1 MPRIHGSR
9 LLELDSIRR
18 WPQRPLWECWNCAT
32 HADGWR
38 SRVLIQMAGGKGRR
52 KVRVVT
58 FSTLYP
64 SSVRR
69 GHGIFV
75 ETRLREL
82 LRTCDVEARVVAP
95 VPWFF
100 SRNPRFGEFA
110 NMARTPLRET
120 LNGIEVLHPRFLV
133 PPKVGMNIS
142 PFMLALGALP
152 AFWELRRTGFDF
164 DLIDSHYLYP
174 DGVAAALLAKILDV
188 PFAVT
193 ARGSDV
199 TLMPN
204 FAIPRRLI
212 GWAMRRASACIAV
225 SRALGDALVSLGLT
239 EKKLHVLRNGVDL
252 ELFRPMAMAE
262 ARASLGW
269 PDQPTLLAVGNLLEN
284 KGHHLSIVAL
294 RHLPQY
300 RLIIVG
306 KGPERQAL
314 ESLATCN
321 GLSERVVFAG
331 EVPQSELHRYFS
343 AADASMLAS
352 AREGWPNVLLESMAC
367 GTPVVATRVWGT
379 PEIVKAPEAGRLVAD
394 RSANGLAAAVRDL
407 MDNYPDRRAVRTYAE
422 GFSWHATSIGQA
434 QVFEEILAANR

>member
-1 MPRIHGSR
+1 MHGTRR
-9 LLELDSIRR
+9 LEVDSIRR
-18 WPQRPLWECWNCAT
+18 WVQRPVCRCGNLVTRA
-32 HADGWR
+32 GGRR
-38 SRVLIQMAGGKGRR
+38 SRVLIRMAGGTGRR

-82 LRTCDVEARVVAP
+82 LRTCDVEARVIAP

-100 SRNPRFGEFA
+100 SRNPRFGDYA
-110 NMARTPLRET
+110 NIARTPTRET
-120 LNGIEVLHPRFLV
+120 LNGIEVLHPRFFVL
-133 PPKVGMNIS
+133 PKVGMNIS

-152 AFWELRRTGFDF
+152 AFRQLRRTGYNF

-174 DGVAAALLAKILDV
+174 DGVAAALLAAMLDV
-188 PFAVT
+188 PFVVT

-199 TLMPN
+199 TLMPR

-212 GWAMRRASACIAV
+212 RWTVRRASACIAV
-225 SRALGDALVSLGLT
+225 SRALGDELLALGAI
-239 EKKLHVLRNGVDL
+239 EEKLHILRNGVDL
-252 ELFRPMAMAE
+252 ELFRPMETVA

-269 PDQPTLLAVGNLLEN
+269 PDQPTLVAVGNLLEN
-284 KGHHLSIVAL
+284 KGHHLSVEAL

-314 ESLATCN
+314 ESLAIRH
-321 GLSERVVFAG
+321 GVSGRVAFAG

-343 AADASMLAS
+343 AADASILAS

-394 RSANGLAAAVRDL
+394 RSANGLAVAVRDL
-407 MDNYPDRRAVRTYAE
+407 MENYPDRRAVRTYAE
-422 GFSWHATSIGQA
+422 GFSWNATSIGQA
-434 QVFEEILAANR
+434 EVFEEILAANP

>member
-1 MPRIHGSR
+1 
-9 LLELDSIRR
+9 
-18 WPQRPLWECWNCAT
+18 
-32 HADGWR
+32 
-38 SRVLIQMAGGKGRR
+38 MANGAGRR

-58 FSTLYP
+58 FSSLYP

-82 LRTCDVEARVVAP
+82 IRTCDVEARVIAP

-100 SRNPRFGEFA
+100 SRDPRFGDYA
-110 NMARTPLRET
+110 NMARTPVRET
-120 LNGIEVLHPRFLV
+120 LNGIEVLHPRFFV
-133 PPKVGMNIS
+133 PPKIGMNIS

-152 AFWELRRTGFDF
+152 AFRELRRTGFDF

-188 PFAVT
+188 PFVVT

-199 TLMPN
+199 TLMPR

-212 GWAMRRASACIAV
+212 GWTVRRASACIAV
-225 SRALGDALVSLGLT
+225 SRALGDALISLGVT
-239 EKKLHVLRNGVDL
+239 GHNLHVLRNGVDL
-252 ELFRPMAMAE
+252 EVFRPIAMAE

-284 KGHHLSIVAL
+284 KGHHLSIEAL
-294 RHLPQY
+294 RQLPRY
-300 RLIIVG
+300 RLMIVG
-306 KGPERQAL
+306 KGPQRQAL
-314 ESLATCN
+314 ESLAMRH
-321 GLSERVVFAG
+321 GVSERVAFAG
-331 EVPQSELHRYFS
+331 EVPQAELHRYFS
-343 AADASMLAS
+343 AADASILAS

-407 MDNYPDRRAVRTYAE
+407 MDNYPDRRVVRRYAE

-434 QVFEEILAANR
+434 AVFEKILAAKYE